1 MKYLFPIMLMFL
13 SACSGTNIDSYI
25 TTQPPLDLRAFL
37 QGDLVAYGMLQD
49 RSGRMTRRFVATLNG
64 SWVGDTGTLIEQF
77 RFDDG
82 EIQDRTWIITHLG
95 DGRYTG
101 TAGDVVGEAEG
112 KIAGSVFQWQY
123 QLDVPWN
130 DGTIVVNLDDWLYL
144 VDERHVINRTKL
156 TKFGFKVGELTL
168 VIEKAG

>member
-1 MKYLFPIMLMFL
+1 MKLLFPIMLLLL
-13 SACSGTNIDSYI
+13 SACSSTNIDNYE
-25 TTQPPLDLRAFL
+25 TTQPALDLRTFL

-64 SWVGDTGTLIEQF
+64 SWSGERGTLVEQF

-82 EIQDRTWIITHLG
+82 EVQDRTWIITHLG
-95 DGRYTG
+95 DGRYIG

-112 KIAGSVFQWQY
+112 EIAGSVFQWQY

-130 DGTIVVNLDDWLYL
+130 DGTIVVDLDDWLYL
-144 VDERHVINRTKL
+144 VDERHVINKTTL
-156 TKFGFKVGELTL
+156 TKFGFRVGELTL